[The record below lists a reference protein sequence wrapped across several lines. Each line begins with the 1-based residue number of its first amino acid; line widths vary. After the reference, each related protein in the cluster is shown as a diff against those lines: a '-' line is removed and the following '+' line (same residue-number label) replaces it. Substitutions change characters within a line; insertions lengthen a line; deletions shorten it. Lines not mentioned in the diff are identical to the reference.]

1 MDAEK
6 AKMAGSA
13 RWRAR
18 CARRGV
24 RCSGCHGWERVRVQR
39 VTATT
44 SRARVRAKRV
54 KSTVLPASGGGVV
67 GGRWCW
73 FGES

>member
-1 MDAEK
+1 M
-6 AKMAGSA
+6 
-13 RWRAR
+13 
-18 CARRGV
+18 
-24 RCSGCHGWERVRVQR
+24 
-39 VTATT
+39 T

-54 KSTVLPASGGGVV
+54 KSIVLPASGDGVI